1 MKRLRNLPYGVGFDD
16 WDDDWQATLPGKAG
30 FRGRSVAS
38 QLDGLTKGDTLE
50 VLSYPIIPTLR
61 AGTSRNVTKAWLTIK
76 AKQATADATANA
88 MWSATGGLQSITT
101 ANNPGIGQILNAAT
115 PELRFDLTRAN
126 TVNLGGNQTYYF
138 AVQVL
143 CDDGGTYEIEAG
155 HFHVK
160 PAIITATS

>member
-1 MKRLRNLPYGVGFDD
+1 MKRLRNLPYGVGLND
-16 WDDDWQATLPGKAG
+16 WDDEWSATLPAKAG

-50 VLSYPIIPTLR
+50 VLSYPVIPVLR

-76 AKQATADATANA
+76 AKEATSDPTANA
-88 MWSATGGLQSITT
+88 TWTVSGGLQSITT
-101 ANNPGIGQILNAAT
+101 TNSAGIGQILNAAT

-143 CDDGGTYEIEAG
+143 CDDGAIYEIEAG